1 MNVPIVIPIIVT
13 SIDTSSGTAI
23 AGEILSGKIAWVDG
37 SEVTGTM
44 PNNSG
49 DVNAVSYHQTG
60 TSLHIVP
67 AEGYVD
73 GVDDAVVITDSDFT
87 AANIANGVS
96 IFGLTGMLTGGSILM
111 GDVTPASSVRGISVT
126 HNFGA
131 IPSHVFFCCLDQ
143 TVRNK
148 KCYFSGG
155 GIPNVSHF
163 YFARSV
169 GDEIDFQARTNALTG
184 ASDEDN
190 PCAICD
196 LTTTTMTIGNTGQE
210 DYVLE
215 AGVKY
220 YWLMW

>member
-1 MNVPIVIPIIVT
+1 MGIASDITRIQGAKQ
-13 SIDTSSGTAI
+13 DLKTAI
-23 AGEILSGKIAWVDG
+23 
-37 SEVTGTM
+37 
-44 PNNSG
+44 
-49 DVNAVSYHQTG
+49 NAK
-60 TSLHIVP
+60 
-67 AEGYVD
+67 
-73 GVDDAVVITDSDFT
+73 
-87 AANIANGVS
+87 
-96 IFGLTGMLTGGSILM
+96 GGSLTTELIDDYAAAVTALEIGGGTPTPILM
-111 GDVTPASSVRGISVT
+111 GDVTPASNVRGISVT

-163 YFARSV
+163 YFVRSV

-184 ASDEDN
+184 ASGEDN

-196 LTTTTMTIGNTGQE
+196 LTTTTMTIGNTEQE